1 MFKERIKRLREV
13 KGLNKRQI
21 ASILNIDEST
31 YGKYELG
38 KREPDFETV
47 QKLADF
53 FDVSVDYLLG
63 RETASI
69 VAEPLPE
76 YNASLTEKDL
86 REVKKKAE
94 AIKNGLMASVAL
106 AFDGDPEADEETY
119 AKVMQAL
126 EEGMKLAKK
135 EAKEKYTPKKYRK
148 QQG

>member
-1 MFKERIKRLREV
+1 MHKTLKELRLKAGKTQRNVAEYLNVTREAYT
-13 KGLNKRQI
+13 Q
-21 ASILNIDEST
+21 
-31 YGKYELG
+31 YETG
-38 KREPDFETV
+38 VRRPDYVTLK
-47 QKLADF
+47 KLADF
-53 FDVSVDYLLG
+53 FGVSVDYLLG
-63 RETASI
+63 RETPSI

-86 REVKKKAE
+86 REIKKKAE

-148 QQG
+148 Q